1 MDFAVNCTSWY
12 ETGCKAS
19 SQNNTGDATDIILL
33 GYGLVSRREVTN
45 ENDWLKSR
53 PLGSISASGYIDNLA

>member
-12 ETGCKAS
+12 ETGHEAS
-19 SQNNTGDATDIILL
+19 SQTTGDVPDIILL

-45 ENDWLKSR
+45 ENDLLNSR
-53 PLGSISASGYIDNLA
+53 PLGTISDSGYIDNFV